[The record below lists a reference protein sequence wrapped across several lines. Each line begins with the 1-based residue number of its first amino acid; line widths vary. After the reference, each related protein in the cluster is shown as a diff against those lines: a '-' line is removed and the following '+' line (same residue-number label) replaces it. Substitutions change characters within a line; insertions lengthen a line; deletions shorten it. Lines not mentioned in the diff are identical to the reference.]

1 MIIVLQQTM
10 HLKTI
15 VSKFF
20 SRGEKS
26 SLLLLLLLVK
36 IQLAFC
42 VRDIILYS
50 DKISRDFVFL
60 VFTNNNPQS
69 L

>member
-42 VRDIILYS
+42 VRDNLYS
-50 DKISRDFVFL
+50 DKISRDFIFL
-60 VFTNNNPQS
+60 FSTNNNPQS